1 MTTTNVKITEKEYG
15 IIAKNRGILNPQD
28 MSTEELLNTF
38 SRYDS
43 KCKLKSI
50 RIKSRRLGLEKIAK
64 MQNISKNDFNKVK
77 KLQEKSLDELKAIA
91 RLSRLRRINNFKK
104 LTKEDL
110 ILTLLKSESNALKNN
125 NDNDDKNSDK
135 IRYIRLVLER
145 LGNTIT
151 NKDRKKIKK
160 ELYEIEKN
168 QNPSDGEKEKTDDN
182 LVELVRTLDK
192 KVKYQYQDRDDLDY
206 YGIKDIVN
214 LFNDDLI
221 IIFITNQF

>member
-1 MTTTNVKITEKEYG
+1 M
-15 IIAKNRGILNPQD
+15 
-28 MSTEELLNTF
+28 
-38 SRYDS
+38 
-43 KCKLKSI
+43 
-50 RIKSRRLGLEKIAK
+50 
-64 MQNISKNDFNKVK
+64 
-77 KLQEKSLDELKAIA
+77 
-91 RLSRLRRINNFKK
+91 RRINNFKK
-104 LTKEDL
+104 LIKEDL